1 MTLQEAYKLTGAKT
15 KAALGRWFPEA
26 KTRAAV
32 SKWDEQDLPPIVER
46 EIKDVLS
53 AKKQERAADKQ
64 LKKENAL

>member
-1 MTLQEAYKLTGAKT
+1 MTLQEAYKLTGANT

-46 EIKDVLS
+46 EIKGVLA
-53 AKKQERAADKQ
+53 AKKQERAEVRK
-64 LKKENAL
+64 LKKENQL